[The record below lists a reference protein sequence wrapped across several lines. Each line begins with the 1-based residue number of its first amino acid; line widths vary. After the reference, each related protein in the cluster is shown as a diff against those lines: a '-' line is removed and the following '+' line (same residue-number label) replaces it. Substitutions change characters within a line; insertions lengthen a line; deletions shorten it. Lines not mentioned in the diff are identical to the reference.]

1 MSIQLETAAIGMMT
15 TAINSL
21 RGDDPIEAII
31 EAGKLHQKLLDL
43 ISECATVRRTH
54 IRRLRAEGWT
64 AREIGAEADMS
75 TQRVYQLE
83 SGADR
88 KEKG

>member
-1 MSIQLETAAIGMMT
+1 MSIQLETAAIDMMT
-15 TAINSL
+15 TAIDSL
-21 RGDDPIEAII
+21 RADDPIEAIV
-31 EAGKLHQKLLDL
+31 EAGELHKKLLAL
-43 ISECATVRRTH
+43 IGVCATVRRTH
-54 IRRLRAEGWT
+54 IRLLRAEGWT
-64 AREIGAEADMS
+64 ARQIGEEAQMT